1 MNQVKSVLMLCLL
14 SVSLL
19 MTGCNEYKSF
29 SSASKVSQL
38 SGNPF
43 MYRLS
48 KGVLASI
55 KDVAARSGNKSAAKG
70 LNLTTTLADVMST
83 PEQVSALKNQLQTD
97 YKVPMKKMDALW
109 GNVGT
114 VKDLVAMVAKYGRN
128 FNSLQR

>member
-1 MNQVKSVLMLCLL
+1 MNQVRTVLMLCLL

-48 KGVLASI
+48 KGILATI
-55 KDVAARSGNKSAAKG
+55 KDVAARSGNKSATKG
-70 LNLTTTLADVMST
+70 LNLTTTLATVLTT
-83 PEQVSALKNQLQTD
+83 PEQVSALKNQLLND

-114 VKDLVAMVAKYGRN
+114 VKDLVAMVAKHGRN